1 MKGIKLTRSN
11 IKDNSGF
18 ILITLYMVIAVLMIL
33 VTAFTARSIS
43 EQRVADKN
51 RDSNRAFW
59 LAEAGLDN
67 AIAKL
72 PNSPLSGSLGDGK
85 YYTETSQI
93 SPVRFSIV
101 SKGGVPDVDQTNIN
115 NAIRIIRAIVER
127 PVNDAD
133 PSVITSAISADGPV
147 TIKGST
153 VVNGDID
160 DYAEFDFEEIF
171 GISKGTMQN
180 KATNSYDNPENN
192 VTPVNNITW
201 ADVDSGNEMIIS
213 YTDWEGSGILV
224 VSGDLRITGGYFRG
238 IIWVVGTLWV
248 SGNPIIDGTIFVE
261 SGAEFETTLTGN
273 PTVSYDSDAISE
285 AFGFLPSDLPPYI
298 VSWDED

>member
-1 MKGIKLTRSN
+1 MTGSN

-18 ILITLYMVIAVLMIL
+18 ILITLYMAIAVLMIL
-33 VTAFTARSIS
+33 AAAFTARSIS

-51 RDSNRAFW
+51 RDSNQAFW
-59 LAEAGLDN
+59 LAEAGLDK

-72 PNSPLSGSLGDGK
+72 PSSPLSGSLGEGK

-93 SPVRFSIV
+93 SPIRFSIV

-133 PSVITSAISADGPV
+133 PSEITSAITSNGAVTMRGSAE
-147 TIKGST
+147 
-153 VVNGDID
+153 VNGDID
-160 DYAEFDFEEIF
+160 EYAEFDFGEIF
-171 GISKGTMQN
+171 GISKETMQSN
-180 KATNSYDNPENN
+180 ATNSYDNPENN
-192 VTPVNNITW
+192 VTPVNSITW
-201 ADVDSGNEMIIS
+201 ANVDSGHEMIVA
-213 YTDWEGSGILV
+213 DAHWQGSGILV

-248 SGNPIIDGTIFVE
+248 SGNPVIDGTIFVE
-261 SGAEFETTLTGN
+261 SGVEFETTVIGDS
-273 PTVSYDSDAISE
+273 TVNYDADAISDV
-285 AFGFLPSDLPPYI
+285 FGFLPSDLPPYI